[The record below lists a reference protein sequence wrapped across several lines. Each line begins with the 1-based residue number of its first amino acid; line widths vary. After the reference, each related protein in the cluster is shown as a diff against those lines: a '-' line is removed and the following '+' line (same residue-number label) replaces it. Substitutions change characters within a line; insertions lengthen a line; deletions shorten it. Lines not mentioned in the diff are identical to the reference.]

1 MNDCWFSLSLFD
13 KLLYDR
19 LPLFLRQP
27 RQRVVVGGQGR
38 EVPDG
43 HGALLVALG
52 GEVGWSQV
60 VGQLLLG
67 LGLGVEQVLNLGIDR
82 KLIWSVYVNQF

>member
-27 RQRVVVGGQGR
+27 RQRVVGGQGR

-43 HGALLVALG
+43 QSALLVALG
-52 GEVGWSQV
+52 GEAGSQV

>member
-1 MNDCWFSLSLFD
+1 MQLLVLLSLFD
-13 KLLYDR
+13 KLLDDR

-27 RQRVVVGGQGR
+27 RQRVVVGRQGR

-43 HGALLVALG
+43 HGALLVALRSKAG
-52 GEVGWSQV
+52 SQV

-67 LGLGVEQVLNLGIDR
+67 LGLGVEKVLNLGIG
-82 KLIWSVYVNQF
+82 S